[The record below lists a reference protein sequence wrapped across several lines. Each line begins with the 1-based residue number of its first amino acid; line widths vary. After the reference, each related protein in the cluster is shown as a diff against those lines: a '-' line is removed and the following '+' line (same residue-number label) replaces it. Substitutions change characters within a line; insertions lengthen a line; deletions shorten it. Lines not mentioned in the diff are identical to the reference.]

1 MGKKR
6 KASSRNAQPTGPK
19 ELDAADARLGPITT
33 YKDVADSEEE
43 YFINRDKIMFDEEP
57 RSKRARRVAEED
69 KFLEQSDEEILD
81 EDMDSEDEDE
91 DEDEEEEAPPP
102 KKGAAAK
109 DRRLRAAAGGSDDE
123 AGEQAKSHDD
133 DEQGDSD
140 RGDAADARLGP
151 ITTYK
156 DVADSEEEYFI
167 NRDKIMFDEEPR
179 SKRARRVAEEDKF
192 LEQSDE
198 EILDEDMDSEDED
211 EKEEA
216 PRPKKGAAAKDRRRR
231 AAAAG
236 SDDEAGEQGNTNDDD
251 GEQGDSGWWGDAKT
265 DYYDNDQ
272 IETEADALEEE
283 AEAKRLQQKKLAKM
297 AEEDFLF
304 DEGDWLAARP
314 DGDANDGDEDVV
326 TETDYYDND
335 QIETEAD
342 ALEEEAEAKRL
353 QQKKL
358 AKMAEE
364 DFLFDEGDWLAA
376 KPDGDGD
383 GDDGD
388 EDVVTE
394 VLQDVAVTDDMT
406 PEARSTLLAA
416 RYPEFEY
423 LVREFRELQPRLVT
437 LQKAAHGKS
446 GKSLEAVR
454 YWILGCYVAA
464 LASYFAILTSPAR
477 DGASTTTFKILAPAE
492 LRDHEVMETLVTCRE
507 AWQKLDAVRA
517 ITAADESMD
526 VDSAGEED
534 DTLAS
539 IPAGADFVRPS
550 KADKKIRKA
559 KEKAQKEK
567 AKRAQAVEDSFADLD
582 GLLATTTTSKKA
594 RKSAAAKR
602 GAGAAD
608 EDGNSDFGEEEELDA
623 RTAADKAARKKSL
636 RFYTSQIVQKA
647 NRRAGAGR
655 DAGGDADIPYRE
667 RLRDRQARLN
677 AEAEKRGQKGSKYG
691 EDLGADPGGDESN
704 DEDAAT
710 AKAVRAEE
718 DDEYYDMVAARSGAK
733 KADKA
738 ARQAALAAAGV
749 ADRVVEQE
757 VIGPDGKRSINYTIE
772 KNKGLA
778 PKRKKEN
785 RNPRV
790 KKKLQY
796 EAKQKK
802 LRSMMSTY
810 KGGEPQ
816 GGYGGEK
823 TGITTGLVRARKL

>member
-19 ELDAADARLGPITT
+19 EL
-33 YKDVADSEEE
+33 
-43 YFINRDKIMFDEEP
+43 
-57 RSKRARRVAEED
+57 
-69 KFLEQSDEEILD
+69 
-81 EDMDSEDEDE
+81 
-91 DEDEEEEAPPP
+91 
-102 KKGAAAK
+102 
-109 DRRLRAAAGGSDDE
+109 
-123 AGEQAKSHDD
+123 
-133 DEQGDSD
+133 
-140 RGDAADARLGP
+140 DAADARLGP

-314 DGDANDGDEDVV
+314 DGDAN
-326 TETDYYDND
+326 
-335 QIETEAD
+335 
-342 ALEEEAEAKRL
+342 
-353 QQKKL
+353 
-358 AKMAEE
+358 
-364 DFLFDEGDWLAA
+364 
-376 KPDGDGD
+376 
-383 GDDGD
+383 DGD